1 MNENPPILPNTVNA
15 PAGTAPTAQTPVS
28 TLLPT
33 PLERAVRW
41 FMGKNERVK
50 RATRIQLIWTAAW
63 IILLFVTRGQTDGSQ
78 QGYADARNHYIYLMW
93 MLSVMGAVALIIY
106 IWLRYKRI
114 SVVQRMLIPNAV
126 GLMIWLLVM
135 YATMDWRSLN
145 IAIIFLGAWLWRGIV
160 CMLPIWPAEME
171 NAHVYYHLKYGG
183 QPDDFTFVTRGLL
196 KVEHQRLVELADAGI
211 TFDQMRMYLN
221 AGAPPYLRDEL
232 SASLLGKYYGDLQTL
247 PQNFPA
253 TFRPLNFKLEP
264 YDIQF
269 TQANIQHAFT
279 TYRGAAKLALNQII
293 RAESLQPSL
302 ISSPQHHQSRQDIQR
317 AYDTV
322 EVLYSEYKR
331 DVMRLTKLFVDSD
344 DPLLMPNSVFW
355 ISAFDDWRFY
365 WNKNQGVPVTLKLEN
380 LRTRE
385 NLEFDFTVSCAC
397 QFEPEKIRDPGK
409 RDKARDLKDEAAIKK
424 MVTDTVIG
432 FIKPHAHRYFQTI
445 PTQTV
450 LETGADDY
458 QKLLMEQFKAVHI
471 KIWEQT
477 LDCDVIPPYEVNRV
491 RRNEFK
497 DEQEATN
504 IRKLLALGDMSPA
517 QQAEAMMQIMMLR
530 YLPKELRQVTRDLL
544 PSINPQ
550 INIQPPPALPSGE
563 QIQILPPESGGNADR
578 GRRKDDTQTRRRM
591 NLNFDDVIDLRP
603 DDDDPNTYR
612 SRQ

>member
-1 MNENPPILPNTVNA
+1 MENLPILQARLNA
-15 PAGTAPTAQTPVS
+15 PADARPTEPTTALPPTN
-28 TLLPT
+28 L
-33 PLERAVRW
+33 
-41 FMGKNERVK
+41 K
-50 RATRIQLIWTAAW
+50 RAYLWFFGSTDLRRRATWIQVIWTVVWVALY
-63 IILLFVTRGQTDGSQ
+63 IFTRGLTDGSEQ
-78 QGYADARNHYIYLMW
+78 SYLAARSHYLYLMW
-93 MLSVMGAVALIIY
+93 ILAIGGAVTFILY
-106 IWLRYKRI
+106 IWLRYQRI
-114 SVVQRMLIPNAV
+114 SVVQRMLVPNGI
-126 GLMIWLLVM
+126 GLMLWMLMI
-135 YATMDWRSLN
+135 YATLDWRTLHLVFI
-145 IAIIFLGAWLWRGIV
+145 IAGARLWRAVV
-160 CMLPIWPAEME
+160 CRLPIWPAVME
-171 NAHVYYHLKYGG
+171 NAHVYYHLKNGG

-196 KVEHQRLVELADAGI
+196 KVDHQRLVELADAGI
-211 TFDQMRMYLN
+211 TFDQMRVYLN

-247 PQNFPA
+247 NQNFPA

-279 TYRGAAKLALNQII
+279 TYRGAAKLALNQFI
-293 RAESLQPSL
+293 RNESLQPSL
-302 ISSPQHHQSRQDIQR
+302 VASPQHMQARQEAQR
-317 AYDTV
+317 AYDAV
-322 EVLYSEYKR
+322 EVMYTEYKR
-331 DVMRLTKLFVDSD
+331 DVTRLTKLFVDSD

-355 ISAFDDWRFY
+355 MAAFDEWHFY
-365 WNKNQGVPVTLKLEN
+365 WNKNTGVPVTMSLER

-385 NLEFDFTVSCAC
+385 NLEFDLKVACAC
-397 QFEPEKIRDPGK
+397 QFEPEKLRDPGK
-409 RDKARDLKDEAAIKK
+409 RDKARKLKNEDEIKK
-424 MVTDTVIG
+424 WVSETVTG
-432 FIKPHAHRYFQTI
+432 FIKTHAHRYFQTI
-445 PTQTV
+445 PTQIV

-477 LDCDVIPPYEVNRV
+477 LDCDVIPPYEVNDV
-491 RRNEFK
+491 RRKEFK

-530 YLPKELRQVTRDLL
+530 YLPKELRQVTRDML

-550 INIQPPPALPSGE
+550 INIQPPRALPSGE